1 MPSLAAD
8 ALLIALVYAI
18 AFALLRASYQRSGRV
33 WVLRHCIVVPHARR
47 PTQRAWVEGWIGEAV
62 ILTIAAAASLI
73 VAYFTPDISLVGIL
87 ARWWWQALLATI
99 VVVLVVHL
107 YSMTVIR
114 AAVKDGRKP
123 IYCKRLQAAYATYNF
138 YSVCLFGVG
147 AMVLLMLAA
156 QYLTDGASF
165 RAEARVISGIFALA
179 RETALSAPS
188 PGATSADSYVGA
200 MILAES
206 GFGHIAMAAKLLQSQ
221 FNPLFVFA
229 GLLIGINMLINFTPL
244 KHMFMGEAVVMTA
257 VFTYGPLAIIG
268 AFALAVYMGSYET
281 LLEGAL
287 DNLRAFTPPPAVGDW
302 ELAQRHAEMVAELAN
317 SMNLFGFIRM
327 IAGEGGGFAIL
338 AWGVQFAIEKI
349 SDKKETAVP
358 LRLPSARFRPNAG

>member
-1 MPSLAAD
+1 
-8 ALLIALVYAI
+8 
-18 AFALLRASYQRSGRV
+18 
-33 WVLRHCIVVPHARR
+33 
-47 PTQRAWVEGWIGEAV
+47 
-62 ILTIAAAASLI
+62 
-73 VAYFTPDISLVGIL
+73 
-87 ARWWWQALLATI
+87 
-99 VVVLVVHL
+99 
-107 YSMTVIR
+107 
-114 AAVKDGRKP
+114 
-123 IYCKRLQAAYATYNF
+123 
-138 YSVCLFGVG
+138 
-147 AMVLLMLAA
+147 
-156 QYLTDGASF
+156 
-165 RAEARVISGIFALA
+165 
-179 RETALSAPS
+179 
-188 PGATSADSYVGA
+188 